1 MADIILSVVDAFLP
15 SSFLLFNATLTLLL
29 IPDKRPFLCSVISL
43 PFSSTSPVFL
53 SHQTKPDLIPF
64 TALSF
69 VHLIPFLALGNPHF
83 ASLTP
88 PTAALPANK
97 APGPKVNNNANL
109 AIPSFLILFIGDNL
123 FI

>member
-29 IPDKRPFLCSVISL
+29 IPDKRPFLCSVISF

-53 SHQTKPDLIPF
+53 SHPNKPDLIPF

-88 PTAALPANK
+88 PTAANK

-109 AIPSFLILFIGDNL
+109 AIPNFLILFIGDNL
-123 FI
+123 VI